1 MHLCELCVLCGYWS
15 SIFSHVGRP
24 QAGDAYARDDKWRNP
39 FVAPLVR
46 GRRPRS
52 WPGVPSP
59 HGMLSERVA
68 HYRIVEKL
76 GQGGMGEIFSAYD
89 EKLKRTV
96 AIKRISLATLPDDRS
111 RRQFLREA
119 RAAAALNH
127 PFICTIHEVLEHE
140 GEPLIVM
147 EHVQGKTLDACLI
160 RGPLPSDEV
169 IARTIEI
176 AEALAA
182 AHARGIV
189 HRDIKSNNIMI
200 TTGGHVKVMDFG
212 LAIITASSDDDTA
225 RLSERS
231 AGAIAGTLP
240 YIAAEVLRGEPA
252 SAASDLYALGV
263 VMYEMTTGRRP
274 FTGQTGALLI
284 SAVLN
289 DAPVPPRQLNRVIP
303 QPLSDVVLSLLS
315 KDPFARPSAPQLI
328 ARVRGLASTNTRQ
341 ERSLAVLPFRALTTD
356 ADSAHLGLALADA
369 TIGELALVRS
379 LLVRPSAAI
388 LRYDRTDVDALEA
401 GRELGVD
408 AIVAGTFQRAGS
420 RLRVSVQLINVGEER
435 PLWSTKIDTTMDD
448 IFAMQDEVSRKIVA
462 ALQMEITPADEMR
475 LERRP
480 QAAGDVMDLLL
491 KGRAALLGGESSA
504 HVTDAIECFQ
514 KAADLAPDNP
524 LILVGLADA
533 YTRMAFTW
541 DPDADWHER
550 AQRLAHRALQLD
562 PDLPEGRYIRARL
575 AWTPHGGFDHG
586 LAISEMMA
594 ALAGRP
600 NMTEAYGWLG
610 IVLFHVGLIEEARD
624 RFARALRINP
634 SDLIAAT
641 HEPSC
646 DIVVGDYDRALPR
659 AREALSKL
667 SSPWSVYTL
676 AQAQVHVNDLSGAE
690 KTLASGAQRFPAT
703 VLFHSLRALIA
714 ALRNDVATVERE
726 MERTMQGR
734 KSFGHYHHSEL
745 DLACAL
751 SVLGRTGEA
760 LEALRSVVRTG
771 YPCLPAFE
779 TSPMLAAV
787 RREPGY
793 GALKEELR
801 QMSAGYRELFAN
813 LRSSLSAP

>member
-1 MHLCELCVLCGYWS
+1 
-15 SIFSHVGRP
+15 
-24 QAGDAYARDDKWRNP
+24 
-39 FVAPLVR
+39 
-46 GRRPRS
+46 
-52 WPGVPSP
+52 
-59 HGMLSERVA
+59 MLSERVA

-96 AIKRISLATLPDDRS
+96 AVKRISLATLPDDQS

-147 EHVQGKTLDACLI
+147 EHVEGKTLDACL
-160 RGPLPSDEV
+160 RSGPLPSDDV

-182 AHARGIV
+182 AHVRGIV

-212 LAIITASSDDDTA
+212 LAIITASNDDDTA

-231 AGAIAGTLP
+231 AAAIAGTLP
-240 YIAAEVLRGEPA
+240 YIAPEVLRGEGA

-263 VMYEMTTGRRP
+263 VMYEMTTVRRP
-274 FTGQTGALLI
+274 FTGQTDALLI

-289 DAPVPPRQLNRVIP
+289 SAPAPPRQLNRVVP
-303 QPLSDVVLSLLS
+303 QPLSDVILSLLNKQPS
-315 KDPFARPSAPQLI
+315 ARPSASDLI
-328 ARVRGLASTNTRQ
+328 ARLRGLATSRNTRQ

-356 ADSAHLGLALADA
+356 AESAHLGLALADA

-388 LRYDRTDVDALEA
+388 LRYDRADVDALEA

-420 RLRVSVQLINVGEER
+420 RLRVSVQLISVGDER

-524 LILVGLADA
+524 LVLVGLADA

-541 DPDADWHER
+541 DPDADWQER

-575 AWTPHGGFDHG
+575 AWTPPGGFDHG
-586 LAISEMMA
+586 LAISELMA
-594 ALAGRP
+594 AIAARP

-641 HEPSC
+641 HDPSC
-646 DIVVGDYDRALPR
+646 DIIVGDYERALPR

-690 KTLASGAQRFPAT
+690 KTLDSGAQRFPAT
-703 VLFHSLRALIA
+703 LLFHSLRALIA

-751 SVLGRTGEA
+751 SILGRTGEA

-787 RREPGY
+787 RREPAY
-793 GALKEELR
+793 GALKDELR
-801 QMSAGYRELFAN
+801 QMSAGFRELFSN
-813 LRSSLSAP
+813 LQASLSAP